1 MEDQQFG
8 WAAAACSA
16 GIGKSGEKKQK
27 NGGGHG
33 GRQGNNQG
41 IGGSFWLGVKEFD
54 WFRLLLVF
62 FEGLTVG
69 VEPRMLI

>member
-1 MEDQQFG
+1 M
-8 WAAAACSA
+8 W
-16 GIGKSGEKKQK
+16 GEKQK
-27 NGGGHG
+27 IGGGHG
-33 GRQGNNQG
+33 GRQGSKQG

-54 WFRLLLVF
+54 WFRLPLGF